1 MTQRLLVRATGQAGP
16 GQLASIG
23 RMLDDSGV
31 RLLDIDQR
39 VTLGQTVIEA
49 LVTHDDSVSTLAPR
63 LETAWPPVEAETG
76 LALTLH
82 EIDPSA
88 HERWQT
94 LEHSPALIMTLMAD
108 QLSPMLLAQVDALTA
123 HRGLVVERIRR
134 LSGPGASSEAAPAN
148 GVCLEYHL
156 RGESVDAGALRQA
169 LLALATEQ
177 GIDIAL
183 QEESR
188 WRHQRRLV
196 CFDMDSTLIKAEV
209 IDELARRH
217 GVFDAV
223 AAITERAMRGEIDF
237 QQSFRERMA
246 MLNGLDESVLAEIAE
261 GLELMDGLERLMTQL
276 KRLGYRTA
284 ILSGGFTYFAR
295 YLQARLGFD
304 EIHANELIIDDAG
317 VVTGEV
323 QLPIVDA
330 ERKAVLLREMAERHG
345 IAPEQT
351 VAVGDGANDLKM
363 LATAGMGI
371 AFHAK
376 PLVREKARISLST
389 QGLDALL
396 YLLGHDEHSL
406 QQD

>member
-1 MTQRLLVRATGQAGP
+1 MTQRLLVRATGRVEP
-16 GQLASIG
+16 GQLATVS

-39 VTLGQTVIEA
+39 VTLGQTVFEV
-49 LVTHDDSVSTLAPR
+49 LVDGDEDASTLTQR
-63 LETAWPPVEAETG
+63 LQAAWPAVEKETG
-76 LALTLH
+76 LELSLL
-82 EIDPSA
+82 EIDQQA
-88 HERWQT
+88 QQRWQS
-94 LEHSPALIMTLMAD
+94 LNQAPVLVMTLMATHFSVD
-108 QLSPMLLAQVDALTA
+108 LLAQVDQLIS
-123 HRGLVVERIRR
+123 RWNLGIERIQR
-134 LSGPGASSEAAPAN
+134 LSGPSSLVEAAPAE
-148 GVCLEYHL
+148 GVCFEYHL
-156 RGESVDAGALRQA
+156 RGEAVDTGGLRQA
-169 LLALATEQ
+169 LLTLATGQ
-177 GIDIAL
+177 GVDIAL
-183 QEESR
+183 QEENL
-188 WRHQRRLV
+188 WRHQRRLI

-237 QQSFRERMA
+237 QQSFRQRMS
-246 MLNGLDESVLAEIAE
+246 MLNGLSESVLEEVAE
-261 GLELMDGLERLMTQL
+261 GLALMDGLERLMTNL

-295 YLQARLGFD
+295 YLQKRLGFD
-304 EIHANELIIDDAG
+304 EVHANELVIDEG

-330 ERKAVLLREMAERHG
+330 ERKAVLLKEIAERHG

-363 LATAGMGI
+363 LAGAGLGI

-376 PLVREKARISLST
+376 PLVREKARISVST
-389 QGLDALL
+389 LGLDAIL
-396 YLLGHDEHSL
+396 YLLGHDDRTL
-406 QQD
+406 QQG